1 METGRALTRGLI
13 VGALTCALAT
23 AAHSAH
29 GATPALST
37 VLPGLVLGFLMAMPF
52 CLGRPSPARA
62 IVAVTVGQL
71 ALHAWFAWASVPV
84 TAATASV
91 RAGHNHWVTD
101 SGIVTSGS
109 ALDLLPSPAMAA
121 AHIAAAVICALALA
135 HCDTIIGFVSRVVRG
150 LLLVPQVVAVPHLQR
165 AVHVELHPAT
175 MQTTGITR
183 QPCVRRGPP
192 APSCA

>member
-62 IVAVTVGQL
+62 IIAVVVGQF
-71 ALHAWFAWASVPV
+71 ALHAWFAWTAVP
-84 TAATASV
+84 ATASAGSV
-91 RAGHNHWVTD
+91 RPGHNHWVTD
-101 SGIVTSGS
+101 TGVVTSGS
-109 ALDLLPSPAMAA
+109 ALDLLPSSTMAA
-121 AHIAAAVICALALA
+121 AHIAAAVICALVLL
-135 HCDTIIGFVSRVVRG
+135 HCDTIIGFVARVVRG
-150 LLLVPQVVAVPHLQR
+150 LLLVPQVAAVPHLQR

-175 MQTTGITR
+175 TQTTGITR